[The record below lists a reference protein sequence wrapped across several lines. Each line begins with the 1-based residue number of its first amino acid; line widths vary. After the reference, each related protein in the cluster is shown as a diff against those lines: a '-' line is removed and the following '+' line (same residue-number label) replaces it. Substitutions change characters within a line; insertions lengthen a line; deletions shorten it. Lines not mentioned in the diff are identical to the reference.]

1 MCLKAGRSSKENWSQ
16 SLRHD
21 IRRRPVR
28 RQQREPSTQM
38 QDRTSAGATPAAEVS
53 GEALRVTGWD
63 GAPSWGVRAALLL
76 TSAALLTL
84 EVSWTRFFSY
94 TIWYHF
100 AYLTISVALL
110 GFGSSGAVVAA
121 FPRVFERR
129 GVRLL
134 STCLVLAAITVL
146 GGLAF
151 LARHP
156 IEIHNL
162 MRAPLHF
169 SASMLVYYA
178 VVGAPFLLAGFSVS
192 VPFAAWPRQMGRL
205 YFWDLVGAAAGCA
218 FVVLLIETLSVPGL
232 IFAAAG
238 LLLASGACLDLASG
252 ARTRGRALGAAAVV
266 VLVLAGP
273 AGHRL
278 PVLMTGSKDSSTF
291 RDPTVE
297 PTQHAGA
304 DRFTKWTATN
314 RVDAFGW
321 AEPQAFSW
329 WANMGMRSGW
339 QGYRP
344 PVARLTYDGS
354 NGSDIFSMRGNLETE
369 FEFLEH
375 HALRLPY
382 LLLERPNVLV
392 IGVGGGIDLLN
403 AIKHGA
409 RHVTGAELQ
418 PETVHLLKNT
428 LRDFTS
434 GFYNR
439 DDVTLVASEGRHFV
453 RKTDEVF
460 DLVQITAVDTFA
472 AQATGAYVLA
482 ESYLYT
488 VEAMRDYF
496 RRLSP
501 DGIVTTVIGDFIRPG
516 QVPPLATRLALIGVR
531 ALQAEGIADPR
542 DHVLVVAAP
551 SPDGGSQNE
560 SVLVKKT
567 PFTAAEVA
575 TIRAFADENGFRV
588 LYAPGPGTWELSA
601 ILGSGEEERLRAIAA
616 DSFHVE
622 ATHDRDPFFYN
633 VGKWANFTT
642 DSGIYWAMPGS
653 FIGQLV
659 LVLMVVQS
667 TLLGAVLVVV
677 PLLTGARSGLAAPGV
692 LSYLV
697 YFLAL
702 GTGFMFLEI
711 SFVQT
716 FVLFLG
722 SPTYALSV
730 TIFAL
735 LLFSGIGS
743 LVSSRFV
750 DRPQQALRV
759 LLAVLVVLVAAY
771 IAGLAPLF
779 DAMLHLPI
787 AVRIAVAV
795 VAQMPMGLVLGMF
808 MPLGIAL
815 VAREHPR
822 LVPWAWGVNGVG
834 SVTGTT
840 LAVLL
845 AMAAGFPAVSVAALA
860 MYLAGTLLLLR
871 AAR

>member
-1 MCLKAGRSSKENWSQ
+1 
-16 SLRHD
+16 
-21 IRRRPVR
+21 
-28 RQQREPSTQM
+28 M
-38 QDRTSAGATPAAEVS
+38 QDRTSAEAIPAAEAS
-53 GEALRVTGWD
+53 GDALRVAGWD

-121 FPRVFERR
+121 FPNLFARR

-134 STCLVLAAITVL
+134 STCLVLAALAVL
-146 GGLAF
+146 GGVTF

-205 YFWDLVGAAAGCA
+205 YFWDLIGAAAGCA

-232 IFAAAG
+232 LFAAAG

-252 ARTRGRALGAAAVV
+252 ARTRGLALALSAVV

-278 PVLMTGSKDSSTF
+278 PVLMTGSKDTSTF

-321 AEPQAFSW
+321 AEPQDFSW
-329 WANMGMRSGW
+329 WANMGMRNGW
-339 QGYRP
+339 QGYKP

-354 NGSDIFSMRGNLETE
+354 NGSDIFSLRGDLEKE
-369 FEFLEH
+369 FEFLQH
-375 HALRLPY
+375 HMLRLPY
-382 LLLERPNVLV
+382 LMLDRPNVLV

-403 AIKHGA
+403 AVKQGA
-409 RHVTGAELQ
+409 SHVTGAELQ
-418 PETVHLLKNT
+418 PETVNLLKNT

-453 RKTDEVF
+453 RKTDDVF

-516 QVPPLATRLALIGVR
+516 QIPPLATRLALIGVR

-542 DHVLVVAAP
+542 DHVLVVAATA
-551 SPDGGSQNE
+551 PDGNSQNE

-567 PFTAAEVA
+567 PFSAAEVA
-575 TIRAFADENGFRV
+575 EVRAFADENGFRV
-588 LYAPGPGTWELSA
+588 LYAPGPGSWELSA
-601 ILGSGEEERLRAIAA
+601 VLGSGEEERMRAIAA
-616 DSFHVE
+616 DQFHVE

-633 VGKWANFTT
+633 VGKWKNFTT
-642 DSGIYWAMPGS
+642 DNGIYWAMPGS

-677 PLLTGARSGLAAPGV
+677 PLLLGARSGRGAQAARSGSAARGV
-692 LSYLV
+692 LSYLA

-750 DRPQQALRV
+750 DRPEPALRV
-759 LLAVLVVLVAAY
+759 LLGILVVLVAAY

-787 AVRIAVAV
+787 GVRIAAAV

-808 MPLGIAL
+808 MPLGIAI

-860 MYLAGTLLLLR
+860 MYLAGTFLLLR
-871 AAR
+871 ASR